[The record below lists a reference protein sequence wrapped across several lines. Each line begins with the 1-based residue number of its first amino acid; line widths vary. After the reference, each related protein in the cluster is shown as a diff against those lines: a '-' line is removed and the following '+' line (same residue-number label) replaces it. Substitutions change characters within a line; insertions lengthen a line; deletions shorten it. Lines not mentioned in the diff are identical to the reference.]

1 MSAHSTAV
9 KQQHMALWG
18 PREETEQRSQV
29 RLPGRNAIGFTLK
42 TSSRRKLGK
51 SNEAGEDGEILGKD
65 MAFASTQK
73 YKTP

>member
-29 RLPGRNAIGFTLK
+29 RLPIGFTLK